1 MKTAYEAGQVSAPC
15 SVGEEEQEG
24 GKQTDEH
31 AHTNTVIDGQD

>member
-1 MKTAYEAGQVSAPC
+1 MKIAYESGQVSAPC
-15 SVGEEEQEG
+15 SAGEAEQG